1 MFALGLGLTD
11 WTGWIAVGGTALLLG
26 NVLVELR
33 QSANTE
39 EE

>member
-1 MFALGLGLTD
+1 MFALGLGLTE
-11 WTGWIAVGGTALLLG
+11 WTGWIAVGGSALLLG

-33 QSANTE
+33 QSTPKE